1 MQKHLNFPSVSAVNP
16 DVYGAV
22 PVSVPVNQGPLL
34 EFSGFPSPFVQ
45 KIKKLCGAIP
55 QKRFFQVLALVEQR
69 KVKKG
74 SALQKQGK
82 EEKIPLPQVQEKQV
96 LFFNK
101 AQFPF
106 GAFRQG
112 KGRGKSGEKMH
123 FLFFPKVALKA
134 DDSPVG
140 IVGKENA
147 GLLVNL
153 PEHTFFGRFVFF
165 KMSAQPYIFF
175 IVSVVLLLCAA
186 EHQQFSP
193 ALNVA

>member
-1 MQKHLNFPSVSAVNP
+1 
-16 DVYGAV
+16 
-22 PVSVPVNQGPLL
+22 
-34 EFSGFPSPFVQ
+34 
-45 KIKKLCGAIP
+45 
-55 QKRFFQVLALVEQR
+55 
-69 KVKKG
+69 
-74 SALQKQGK
+74 
-82 EEKIPLPQVQEKQV
+82 
-96 LFFNK
+96 
-101 AQFPF
+101 
-106 GAFRQG
+106 
-112 KGRGKSGEKMH
+112 MH